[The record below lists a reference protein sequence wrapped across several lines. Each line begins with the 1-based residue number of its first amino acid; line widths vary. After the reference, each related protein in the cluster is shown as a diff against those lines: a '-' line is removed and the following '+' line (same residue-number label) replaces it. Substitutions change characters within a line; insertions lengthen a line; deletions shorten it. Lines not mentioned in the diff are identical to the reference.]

1 MVQSKCMK
9 CQLYNLMKAYI
20 AAGSTST
27 GASRG
32 GGWLKPPNKTTG
44 RSIYISAMSHDAC
57 TK

>member
-1 MVQSKCMK
+1 
-9 CQLYNLMKAYI
+9 MKAYI